1 MDTSSGMPSSP
12 IPGMPLDMFVHLFL
26 DEHYDEHYDAPP
38 RALFATSP
46 WLTIITGHYGVGKT
60 NLSLNIVRDLS
71 VVLPRVT
78 LVDLDIVNP
87 YFRSTDNRA
96 FLDACGVELFG
107 PVHGASNLD
116 TPSLS
121 PGIDEAIRTAGAKRV
136 VLIDVGGDPDG
147 ARALG
152 RFSAAIAERPHRL
165 MFVVNLNRP
174 ETASLAENLELL
186 RGIEETS
193 GLAVTEIFGNTHL
206 KEHTTVADILSAA
219 AGTRALADAA
229 GLPLVGITAP
239 RALATE
245 VVGAMNAAADAS
257 QLASTPV
264 YPVDLIIGTP
274 WETQTQ

>member
-1 MDTSSGMPSSP
+1 
-12 IPGMPLDMFVHLFL
+12 
-26 DEHYDEHYDAPP
+26 
-38 RALFATSP
+38 
-46 WLTIITGHYGVGKT
+46 LTIITGHYGVGKT

-121 PGIDEAIRTAGAKRV
+121 PGIDEAIRTAGAERA

-152 RFSAAIAERPHRL
+152 RFSAEIAERPHRL
-165 MFVVNLNRP
+165 VFVANLNRP
-174 ETASLAENLELL
+174 ETASLEENLELL

-219 AGTRALADAA
+219 AGTRAIAA
-229 GLPLVGITAP
+229 AVGLPLVGVTAP
-239 RALATE
+239 RALAAE
-245 VVGAMNAAADAS
+245 AMGAMSAMSAAADVS
-257 QLASTPV
+257 QFGGAPV
-264 YPVDLIIGTP
+264 YPVDLIISTP
-274 WETQTQ
+274 WETQGANV

>member
-1 MDTSSGMPSSP
+1 MTDVLNRASVVGRAGDANT
-12 IPGMPLDMFVHLFL
+12 LDGTNGAQVF
-26 DEHYDEHYDAPP
+26 DA
-38 RALFATSP
+38 ASFFAATP

-71 VVLPRVT
+71 AHLPRVT

-121 PGIDEAIRTAGAKRV
+121 PGIDEAIRTAGAERV

-152 RFSAAIAERPHRL
+152 RFSAAIAERPHRVV
-165 MFVVNLNRP
+165 FVVNLHRP
-174 ETASLAENLELL
+174 ETASVAENLELL
-186 RGIEETS
+186 RGIEKTS
-193 GLAVTEIFGNTHL
+193 GLTVTEIFGNTHL
-206 KEHTTVADILSAA
+206 KEYTTATDILSAA
-219 AGTRALADAA
+219 ANTRAIADAA
-229 GLPLVGITAP
+229 GLPLTGITTP
-239 RALATE
+239 RALAPE
-245 VVGAMNAAADAS
+245 VMDAAAGAS
-257 QLASTPV
+257 QLANAPV
-264 YPVDLIIGTP
+264 YPVDLIISTP
-274 WETQTQ
+274 WETQTL